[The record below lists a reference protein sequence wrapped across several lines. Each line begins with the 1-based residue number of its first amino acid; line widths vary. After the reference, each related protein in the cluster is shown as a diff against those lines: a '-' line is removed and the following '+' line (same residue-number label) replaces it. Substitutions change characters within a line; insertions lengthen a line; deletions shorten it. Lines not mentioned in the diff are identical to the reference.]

1 MLEQKYSVC
10 KGLWVHQGEGQ
21 TDKMPLT
28 QEISVHPDTVW
39 DHSIHKGSKSQEAKE
54 AREKWLK
61 ERWGKKTPQVER
73 NENTW
78 KWIDT
83 QIALDLCLQVQTH
96 THIQARLYTG
106 TWWDFLWVD
115 DYQGLAGA
123 ERKDKEVRVSR
134 FPGIYTGI
142 PTPCT

>member
-1 MLEQKYSVC
+1 MRTLEIEETQKL
-10 KGLWVHQGEGQ
+10 LWICAY
-21 TDKMPLT
+21 K
-28 QEISVHPDTVW
+28 
-39 DHSIHKGSKSQEAKE
+39 
-54 AREKWLK
+54 LK
-61 ERWGKKTPQVER
+61 H
-73 NENTW
+73 
-78 KWIDT
+78 
-83 QIALDLCLQVQTH
+83 TH

-123 ERKDKEVRVSR
+123 EWKDKEVCVFR